1 MSFVLFQKQV
11 SNKSNKSLATCSLV
25 ISVPAQLGYWSVQRA
40 RPRPFAVARLTAGR
54 PGRSPWAACVCRCS
68 EEPPEKEKPM
78 CWSMSLIYDIN
89 QQPRQGEFSPWL
101 LSDRHITSVP
111 WCCLAWAQ
119 RPWTAVLLLAVRGRS
134 HSALSDSPGSVGGKK
149 KTGLVF
155 YLSRQLD
162 LKLTGWRVWC
172 CMKSSLPFPSF
183 HERSQ
188 RKCGGQG
195 NVFICLDK
203 PA

>member
-134 HSALSDSPGSVGGKK
+134 HSALSDSPGSVGGNR
-149 KTGLVF
+149 TGVLF
-155 YLSRQLD
+155 IPSTW
-162 LKLTGWRVWC
+162 LKAHRLACV
-172 CMKSSLPFPSF
+172 MLHEIQSSFPFFPW
-183 HERSQ
+183 ERSEKVRRT
-188 RKCGGQG
+188 RKCFHLFG
-195 NVFICLDK
+195 
-203 PA
+203 